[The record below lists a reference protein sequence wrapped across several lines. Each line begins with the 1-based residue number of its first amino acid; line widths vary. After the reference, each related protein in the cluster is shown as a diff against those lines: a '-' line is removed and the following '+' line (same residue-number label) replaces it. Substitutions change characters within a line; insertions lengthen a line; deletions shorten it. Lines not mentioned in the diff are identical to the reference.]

1 MKYEKYLKQIADSA
15 ATGLYWCGRH
25 ADIAQSPRHGDDT
38 NIFRMVG
45 FVEHCL
51 SHIYWQ
57 AKKGAWMREGL
68 KVPKKFVEASK
79 RTTAV
84 AVYNEWVKENGE
96 I

>member
-1 MKYEKYLKQIADSA
+1 MKYEKYLKQIADNA
-15 ATGLYWCGRH
+15 ATGLYWCGVH
-25 ADIAQSPRHGDDT
+25 ADQAKEMQYGDG

-51 SHIYWQ
+51 FSIYWQ

-68 KVPKKFVEASK
+68 KVPKKFVEQSK

-96 I
+96 V